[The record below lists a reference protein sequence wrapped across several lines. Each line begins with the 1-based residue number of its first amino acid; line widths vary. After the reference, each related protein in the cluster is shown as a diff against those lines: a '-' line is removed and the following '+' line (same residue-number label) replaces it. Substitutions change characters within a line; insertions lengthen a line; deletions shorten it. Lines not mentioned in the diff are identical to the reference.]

1 MLVFYIIVFL
11 SFFIG
16 ASFNHNGIYSGFL
29 DKKQTDTIKGLFI
42 LLVFL
47 SHSLGMIKSSG
58 CVFTCSIDITGMR
71 VRSELGQLIVV
82 MFLFYSGYGVMES
95 ISKKG
100 DAYIDRFPR
109 YRLLQ
114 TLLNFDVAV
123 ACFFFLNL
131 ALGIPMSFK
140 QVGLSMIGWESIG
153 NSNWY
158 IFVILYC
165 YVTTWIASKSFPK
178 DRAKTALV
186 TSLLVIGGGM
196 ILAKMKHG
204 QSWWYNTLLCYPLG
218 VLYSVYK
225 GFIIPFSKKYYLPI
239 LGVLLSLFLFLHLQ
253 QFIPSMRGFSY
264 NAKAI
269 AFALLIVQLS
279 MKVKLRNGFYQ
290 WAGAALFPIYIYQRI
305 PMIAVKEIAGNSFI
319 CSQPYLFILFCAAIT
334 GGIALLYENW
344 RIKLM

>member
-16 ASFNHNGIYSGFL
+16 ASYNRNGIYSCFL
-29 DKKQTDTIKGLFI
+29 DKQQTNTIKGLFI
-42 LLVFL
+42 LLVFI
-47 SHSLGMIKSSG
+47 SHSLIEIKSSG
-58 CVFTCSIDITGMR
+58 FSSANVLDVTGMWF
-71 VRSELGQLIVV
+71 RSELGQLVVV

-95 ISKKG
+95 ISQKG
-100 DAYIDRFPR
+100 KDYVDRFPR
-109 YRLLQ
+109 HRLLQ

-131 ALGIPMSFK
+131 ALDIPMSFK
-140 QVGLSMIGWESIG
+140 QVGLSLIGWESIG

-158 IFVILYC
+158 VFVILIC
-165 YVTTWIASKSFPK
+165 YLSTWIASKVFSNNIS
-178 DRAKTALV
+178 RIALG
-186 TSLLVIGGGM
+186 TT
-196 ILAKMKHG
+196 ILIIVGEIALSYLKHG
-204 QSWWYNTLLCYPLG
+204 QPRWYNTMLCYPLG
-218 VLYSVYK
+218 ALYSVNK
-225 GFIIPFSKKYYLPI
+225 DFIIPFSKKYYIPI

-253 QFIPSMRGFSY
+253 RFIPSLRGFSY

-269 AFALLIVQLS
+269 AFALLVVHLS

-319 CSQPYLFILFCAAIT
+319 CSQSYLFILFCAAIT
-334 GGIALLYENW
+334 GSIALLYKNW
-344 RIKLM
+344 RIKLL